1 MVSKSI
7 QVKIKEGLED
17 VEKWLADRLEV
28 MLQKVPALRGSFL
41 VNSNLALFTLT
52 VQDGASVSWKI
63 VLLPRL
69 TTEVGQK
76 KSHKNP
82 LVI

>member
-41 VNSNLALFTLT
+41 VNSNLAIFTLP
-52 VQDGASVSWKI
+52 VQDG
-63 VLLPRL
+63 RL
-69 TTEVGQK
+69 FSSRV
-76 KSHKNP
+76 
-82 LVI
+82 